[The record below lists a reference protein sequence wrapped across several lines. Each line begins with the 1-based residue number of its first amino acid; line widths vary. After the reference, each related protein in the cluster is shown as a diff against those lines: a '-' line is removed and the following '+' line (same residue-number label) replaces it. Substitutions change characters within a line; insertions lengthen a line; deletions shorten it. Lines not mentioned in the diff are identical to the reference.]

1 VLFHW
6 LDVFVGCVEFLAA
19 SKLDDP
25 PNLCYH
31 PPLRDDAA
39 RAMLIR
45 FEIFKSG
52 ERVTDFV
59 PVGAMAMGPDSV
71 PVPGSVTFSDN
82 TLRVGPVDQAT
93 GVALLWDCGPLGAF
107 HLETTRLAPRV
118 RAYNLNVEIARAK
131 LMKLLQRVE
140 EWGLLNHVEGEA
152 TLHRLR
158 SLQMKFA
165 ESLVLDSKPG
175 EASKIADEVLADCI
189 TLGNELSQ
197 QVATLTLNRR
207 QATNTFARYVFGC
220 RVDWSQRNQRIKEL
234 FVQNFD
240 YAVVPF
246 TWSKIQPREE
256 VFDTTALD
264 EWIDF
269 LFTHRL
275 PIIAGPLIDFSTKS
289 IPNWAFI
296 WEHDFDVLR
305 DLMIDFVR
313 KTVQRYRKH
322 VSVWNVVGG
331 LHEPSISGLSFE
343 QTIELTRLLVAQVK
357 AMLPQAR
364 TLVTIRDPFAE
375 HHSKIPPG
383 VPPMLYAETVA
394 QAGVNCDGF
403 GLEICTG
410 VPSCGCYTRDLFQFS
425 AMIDRLSVT
434 GKPIYITSLSAPS
447 RATPDPADSS
457 EGRHDPSKAGRFG
470 ESWSPVAQREFF
482 EAFSRIALGKPY
494 VESVTWAD
502 FTDAGASSPGG
513 GLLDDMLQ
521 PRPALEALKAM
532 RQTYQRRERK

>member
-1 VLFHW
+1 M
-6 LDVFVGCVEFLAA
+6 
-19 SKLDDP
+19 
-25 PNLCYH
+25 
-31 PPLRDDAA
+31 
-39 RAMLIR
+39 MLIR
-45 FEIFKSG
+45 FEIFRNG
-52 ERVTDFV
+52 ERVRDFV
-59 PVGAMAMGPDSV
+59 PVGAMAMGPESV
-71 PVPGSVTFSDN
+71 PVPGSVSYSDGL
-82 TLRVGPVDQAT
+82 LRIGPVDQAT
-93 GVALLWDCGPLGAF
+93 GVALLWDCGAQGTF
-107 HLETTRLAPRV
+107 HLETTRLPPRI
-118 RAYNLNVEIARAK
+118 RAYNLNVEIARAR
-131 LMKLLQRVE
+131 LMKILQRVE
-140 EWGLLNHVEGEA
+140 EWGLLNHAEGET

-158 SLQMKFA
+158 ALQMKFA
-165 ESLVLDSKPG
+165 EALVLDGQPE

-189 TLGNELSQ
+189 TLGNELSLHL
-197 QVATLTLNRR
+197 ASLTLNRR
-207 QATNTFARYVFGC
+207 QSANTFARYMFGC
-220 RVDWSQRNQRIKEL
+220 RIDWSQRNQRLKEL

-269 LFTHRL
+269 LFAHRL
-275 PIIAGPLIDFSTKS
+275 PIIAGPLIDFSPS
-289 IPNWAFI
+289 AIPDWAFI

-313 KTVQRYRKH
+313 KTVHRYRKH

-331 LHEPSISGLSFE
+331 LHSPSISGLSFE

-434 GKPIYITSLSAPS
+434 GKPVYITSLSAPS
-447 RATPDPADSS
+447 RATPDPSDSS
-457 EGRHDPSKAGRFG
+457 EGTLDPSRAGHFN
-470 ESWSPVAQREFF
+470 EPWSPRMQQYFF
-482 EAFSRIALGKPY
+482 DSIARIALGKSFL
-494 VESVTWAD
+494 ESVTWAD
-502 FTDAGASSPGG
+502 LTDTNATSPGG

-521 PRPALEALKAM
+521 PRPALDALRTL
-532 RQTYQRRERK
+532 RQTYQRRDRK